1 MSPSVVI
8 HRAQDIES
16 ALVLV
21 NFFQFHGLD
30 ARLDNAC
37 HASIDWAI
45 VPALGGI
52 AVRLPRDQLEE
63 AKDLL
68 RTALK
73 EARADPDFAEPA
85 RLRPVWQKR
94 LLAWSMLGFY
104 TGVLPVL
111 IALLLAPVLASLA
124 SLIPPEL
131 IPDLRPPPP
140 EAYYETYGLDYG
152 RAPSPGDELRRWVWV
167 VLGFVAFLIL
177 LERVTRPTAQEEAT
191 GEHE

>member
-1 MSPSVVI
+1 MSPSVII

-21 NFFQFHGLD
+21 NFLQFHGLD
-30 ARLDNAC
+30 ARLDNAA
-37 HASIDWAI
+37 HASVDWAI

-52 AVRLPRDQLEE
+52 AIRLPRDQVEE

-73 EARADPDFAEPA
+73 DARENPDFAEPT
-85 RLRPVWQKR
+85 RRQPIWQKR

-111 IALLLAPVLASLA
+111 IALMLVPLV
-124 SLIPPEL
+124 SLIPPDL
-131 IPDLRPPPP
+131 IHNLWAPPPDAYSEVFALDHERLPTPGDDLRK
-140 EAYYETYGLDYG
+140 AG
-152 RAPSPGDELRRWVWV
+152 WV

-177 LERVTRPTAQEEAT
+177 LERVTRPTAQEAT
-191 GEHE
+191 GETE

>member
-30 ARLDNAC
+30 ARLDNAG

-68 RTALK
+68 RTAVE
-73 EARADPDFAEPA
+73 EARANPNFAEPA

-104 TGVLPVL
+104 TGILPVL
-111 IALLLAPVLASLA
+111 IALLLAPLTNL
-124 SLIPPEL
+124 LLPDL

-140 EAYYETYGLDYG
+140 EAYYETYGLDHI
-152 RAPSPGDELRRWVWV
+152 RTPSHGDELRTWGWV

-177 LERVTRPTAQEEAT
+177 LERVTRPTAQVEAT

>member
-21 NFFQFHGLD
+21 NFFHFYGLD
-30 ARLDNAC
+30 AQLDNAG
-37 HASIDWAI
+37 HASVDWGI

-52 AVRLPRDQLEE
+52 AVRLPRDQVEE

-68 RTALK
+68 RTALR
-73 EARADPDFAEPA
+73 EAREDPDFAEPA
-85 RLRPVWQKR
+85 HLRPVWQRR

-104 TGVLPVL
+104 TGVLPVV
-111 IALLLAPVLASLA
+111 IGLLLAPLI

-131 IPDLRPPPP
+131 IPDLSPPPP
-140 EAYYETYGLDYG
+140 EAYSEIYMLDHRTYP
-152 RAPSPGDELRRWVWV
+152 APGEDLRKAGWI

-177 LERVTRPTAQEEAT
+177 LERITRAT
-191 GEHE
+191 GHEAMSDEA

>member
-1 MSPSVVI
+1 MSPSVII

-30 ARLDNAC
+30 ARLDNAG
-37 HASIDWAI
+37 HASVDWAI

-52 AVRLPRDQLEE
+52 AVRLPRDQVEE

-73 EARADPDFAEPA
+73 EAKENPDFAEPA

-111 IALLLAPVLASLA
+111 IALLLAPVLVSLA

-140 EAYYETYGLDYG
+140 EAYYGTFGLDHED
-152 RAPSPGDELRRWVWV
+152 RATPVDDFRTMGWA

-177 LERVTRPTAQEEAT
+177 LERVTRPTAQEET
-191 GEHE
+191 SEQV